1 MGYSY
6 RMDPENFLDYLT
18 SFDYKR
24 KESIIRRI
32 MSCAYYVILFFCWE
46 YFEEKKKQSLK
57 SFIPYFVNIP
67 RNPESLGMVYALN
80 SIDRKLGR
88 RAKTLFE
95 YRVAADHKFII
106 PTEIPTRYPK
116 RDNAIVYC
124 TEQEAKDSVKMAK
137 EIILRLKS
145 LR

>member
-1 MGYSY
+1 MEYIY

-24 KESIIRRI
+24 KENIIRRI
-32 MSCAYYVILFFCWE
+32 MSCAYYVTLFFCWE

-95 YRVAADHKFII
+95 YRVAADHKFIMPAKI
-106 PTEIPTRYPK
+106 PTHYPK
-116 RDNAIVYC
+116 RDIGIVYC
-124 TEQEAKDSVKMAK
+124 NEQEAKDSVKMAK